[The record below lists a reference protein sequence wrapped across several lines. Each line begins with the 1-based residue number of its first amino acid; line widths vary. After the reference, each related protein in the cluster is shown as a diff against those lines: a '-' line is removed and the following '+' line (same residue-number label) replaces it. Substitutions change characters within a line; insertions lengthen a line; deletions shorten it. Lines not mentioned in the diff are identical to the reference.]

1 MSDYYLE
8 PSDKEKM
15 DIIDVSNLFGQTSRG
30 ILYRKGKVFSPIH
43 QELLDYLLKSKEQ

>member
-15 DIIDVSNLFGQTSRG
+15 AIIDVSNLFGQTSRLG
-30 ILYRKGKVFSPIH
+30 LGV
-43 QELLDYLLKSKEQ
+43 